1 MVALPPTPLT
11 AMAGV
16 TDVDVVP
23 LHRAHLRPLR
33 GVLAR
38 AFHDDPLPTFVSPSE
53 RRRPAVIRS
62 FLAPI
67 ARDAIPFG
75 HAYGAVD
82 GDGVH
87 GVAAWLP
94 PGAYPPSLARQL
106 RQLPG
111 LLRIASLVPRRLPFV
126 FESLGELVRL
136 HPSEEHWYLALLA
149 VDPTRQG
156 RGLGRRLT
164 APVLERADA
173 EGLPAY
179 LETTKAANVAWYRGA
194 GFDVVEEINVG
205 GGPPIWAMRREP
217 R

>member
-1 MVALPPTPLT
+1 MARSPAPLT
-11 AMAGV
+11 QVAGV
-16 TDVDVVP
+16 TDIDVVA
-23 LHRAHLRPLR
+23 LERVHLGPLR
-33 GVLAR
+33 GVLTR
-38 AFHDDPLPTFVSPSE
+38 AFADDPLPTFVATSD

-67 ARDAIPFG
+67 ARDAIPFH
-75 HAYGAVD
+75 HAYAAVD
-82 GDGVH
+82 RNGVR

-111 LLRIASLVPRRLPFV
+111 LLHIAALVPRRMSFV
-126 FESLGELVRL
+126 FQALGELART
-136 HPSEEHWYLALLA
+136 HPKEPHWYLALLA
-149 VDPTRQG
+149 VDPSHQG
-156 RGLGRRLT
+156 RGIGRKLI
-164 APVLERADA
+164 APVLQLADT

-194 GFDVVEEINVG
+194 GFDVVDELHVG
-205 GGPPIWAMRREP
+205 AGPPIWTMQREP